1 MKEHKVVV
9 IGGGS
14 GGLYTAAG
22 LARLHID
29 VALVNIT
36 EKLGGDCLHS
46 GCVPSKSLIYA
57 STQGMNWEQT
67 TEHIR
72 KVIAEIQVHD
82 SVERFE
88 GLGVSVYIGHA
99 KFISPNEIEVNGQR
113 IRSKKF
119 VIATG
124 SKPRELTIE
133 GIDSV
138 GYLTNESLFHL
149 KEQPKS
155 LAIIGAGPIAL
166 ELGQA
171 MAKLGTNVHIINRDK
186 EILGQFDSSIR
197 TTAASYLEKE
207 MTFYH
212 QLQVSRIEAQGNQK
226 LLTFND
232 GKQLVVDEIMVAAGR
247 VANIGSLRLENAG
260 VEMHEGFIKVTD
272 THQTTNPQIYA
283 IGDVI
288 DTYAHT
294 HAAGLEA
301 RAVIEHIVFP
311 KKKKDLYFDFAAIIY
326 TSPEVYQL
334 FGNENEVVETL
345 EVTSKDIDRY
355 KTENMEDVIIR
366 IGIDKKGHI
375 INAQAVGPHISD
387 LMQLV
392 AYTKRMKKS
401 ISTWSSMTVPYP
413 THAQILQQ
421 IANTYMSRTL
431 EKPIVQHLIKTYVS
445 IRGLGK

>member
-1 MKEHKVVV
+1 MREHKVVV

-22 LARLHID
+22 LARLHVD

-57 STQGMNWEQT
+57 STQGMTWEQT

-72 KVIAEIQVHD
+72 QVIAEIQVHD

-99 KFISPNEIEVNGQR
+99 KFVSPYEIEVNGQR
-113 IRSKKF
+113 IRAKKF

-124 SKPRELTIE
+124 SKPRELPIE
-133 GIDSV
+133 GIETI

-155 LAIIGAGPIAL
+155 LGIIGAGPIAL

-171 MAKLGTNVHIINRDK
+171 MSKLGTNVHIINLDK
-186 EILGQFDSSIR
+186 EILGQFDRSIR
-197 TTAASYLEKE
+197 TTAASYFDKE

-212 QLQVSRIEAQGNQK
+212 QAQVARVEAQGNQK
-226 LLTFND
+226 LLIFND
-232 GKQLVVDEIMVAAGR
+232 GKQLLVDEMMVAAGR

-260 VEMHEGFIKVTD
+260 VAMKEGFIKVTD
-272 THQTTNPQIYA
+272 TYQTTKAHIYA

-301 RAVIEHIVFP
+301 RAVIEHIIFP
-311 KKKKDLYFDFAAIIY
+311 KKKKDLYFDFSAIIY

-345 EVTSKDIDRY
+345 QVTSKDIDRY

-366 IGIDKKGHI
+366 IGIDKKGNI

-431 EKPIVQHLIKTYVS
+431 EKPIVQNLIKTYIS